1 MWTPPATSTVSPELA
16 TMSASLRRWYAVDGD
31 VPSPPEGDDAST
43 QITTACAAELTQIAA
58 IEVKTVR

>member
-1 MWTPPATSTVSPELA
+1 
-16 TMSASLRRWYAVDGD
+16 MSASLRRWYAVDGD